1 MTKNNQHNYEI
12 RHAKPQDCQSLALLA
27 ARVWLDTYAR
37 DQVKPEYIEY
47 ANNTFTSDYFRS
59 LLERPDYRLLVSE
72 QAGVLQGFVLL
83 NLSAHYQ
90 TPDNGYEVE
99 KLYVDKPFQGAG
111 LGRALLKQV
120 ARQFGKP
127 MWLYTWTEN
136 AANQFYRRLGA
147 QQIGTLSFE
156 AFGSTI
162 NNNVYK
168 ISL

>member
-1 MTKNNQHNYEI
+1 VNKNNKHNYEI
-12 RHAKPQDCQSLALLA
+12 RQAKNQDCQSLALLA

-47 ANNTFTSDYFRS
+47 ANNTFTPTYFQS
-59 LLERPDYRLLVSE
+59 LLEQPDYQLLVCE
-72 QAGVLQGFVLL
+72 CDGVLQGFVLL
-83 NLSAHYQ
+83 NLTAHYQ

-99 KLYVDKPFQGAG
+99 KLYIDRPFQGAG
-111 LGRALLKQV
+111 LGRALLNQV
-120 ARQFGKP
+120 ARQFGTP

>member
-1 MTKNNQHNYEI
+1 MNKNNKYNYEI
-12 RHAKPQDCQSLALLA
+12 RHAKNQDCRSLALLA
-27 ARVWLDTYAR
+27 SRVWLDTYAR
-37 DQVKPEYIEY
+37 DEVKADCTEY
-47 ANNTFTSDYFRS
+47 ANSTFTTDYFRA
-59 LLERPDYRLLVSE
+59 LLERPDYRLLVSD
-72 QAGVLQGFVLL
+72 QAGVLQGFVLV
-83 NLSAHYQ
+83 NLTAHYQ
-90 TPDNGYEVE
+90 SPDNGYEVE
-99 KLYVDKPFQGAG
+99 KLYIDKPFQGAG
-111 LGRALLKQV
+111 LGRALLNQV
-120 ARQFGKP
+120 AQQFGKP